1 MRKKIVTGML
11 AVVLVFMMAAYENTL
26 FFRLQ

>member
-11 AVVLVFMMAAYENTL
+11 AVVLVFMMTGYENTL